1 MVAKKKIKKAIKSG
15 IKKVKK
21 MIELKHQLFRQ
32 PKLALKRKM
41 AKKVV
46 RQAIR
51 VARKTEKVAVKVAKF
66 AVKQAI
72 RQAPAIKRQA
82 ISAVNTALAPAGLK
96 LVSNKKLLGEVSH
109 FFDKICVAVIEV
121 KSPMKV
127 GDRISIEGP
136 QTNFTQTIN
145 SIQVEHDKIQMAKAG
160 QSVGMKVANPV
171 RKKDLVYLA

>member
-1 MVAKKKIKKAIKSG
+1 MATKKKIKKTIKSG
-15 IKKVKK
+15 IRKVKK
-21 MIELKHQLFRQ
+21 MIKPRL
-32 PKLALKRKM
+32 

-46 RQAIR
+46 KQALR
-51 VARKTEKVAVKVAKF
+51 VARKTEKVAVKAAKF
-66 AVKQAI
+66 AMKQAI
-72 RQAPAIKRQA
+72 KQAPAMKRQA

-136 QTNFTQTIN
+136 QTNFTQTVN